1 MNLPE
6 KYISDF
12 NSIVQLIGN
21 ARKRAFIKVNEELI
35 NLYWNVGKIISEK
48 VENANWGSG
57 VVEELANFIKE
68 KNPDIKGF
76 NRRGL
81 YRMKQFYETYC
92 SESEFYKLWYN
103 LQDNEKS
110 NITSQIVSPLAT
122 QLQKPEK
129 KEDTFVSPL
138 ATQFQKPEKK
148 ENTFVSAVLTQITW
162 TNHLEIL
169 SGCKSVEEKLFYLM
183 MSQREHLSK
192 MELRRQIKTSVFE
205 RTMLADKIVS
215 ALPTQLPETAKNV
228 FKDTY
233 IFEFLNFPKDY
244 SENDLRKALIKN
256 LKDFILELGKGFS
269 FIGEE
274 YRIQVSNHDYHI
286 DLLFYHRDLNCLVVF
301 ELKIEEFKPEFLG
314 KMNFYLE
321 AIDRELKR
329 EHENPSI
336 GVLLCKGKD
345 SEVVEFAMARNISPA
360 LIADYETKLIDKKLL
375 QQKLHELT
383 EIFEQNIKK

>member
-1 MNLPE
+1 
-6 KYISDF
+6 
-12 NSIVQLIGN
+12 
-21 ARKRAFIKVNEELI
+21 
-35 NLYWNVGKIISEK
+35 
-48 VENANWGSG
+48 
-57 VVEELANFIKE
+57 
-68 KNPDIKGF
+68 
-76 NRRGL
+76 
-81 YRMKQFYETYC
+81 MKQFYETYC
-92 SESEFYKLWYN
+92 PESEFYKLWYN
-103 LQDNEKS
+103 LQDNKKS

-122 QLQKPEK
+122 QIQKPEK
-129 KEDTFVSPL
+129 K
-138 ATQFQKPEKK
+138 
-148 ENTFVSAVLTQITW
+148 
-162 TNHLEIL
+162 
-169 SGCKSVEEKLFYLM
+169 
-183 MSQREHLSK
+183 EHLSK

-244 SENDLRKALIKN
+244 SENDLKKALIKN

-274 YRIQVSNHDYHI
+274 YRIQVSNRDYHI